1 MSKEVSTTTGST
13 FAALSDAAAAQ
24 TLITTAREFG
34 LDKSLLTRI
43 KVPAGGGQFWEVET
57 SEGVDS
63 KKELELLIVSV
74 NIRSRAWFRLAPDE
88 ADGSTSPDCI
98 SQDGTYG
105 FGNPTSDETAAP
117 AQYECASCPFAQWG
131 SDRKGGKGQDCTV
144 RGQLVGFLPDSL
156 MPVIVSIPRTSIR
169 GMQRYAMQLAGS
181 GLYAASVVTTLT
193 LEKHSSGGNSY
204 STINFRKARNLSG
217 DEVKAVAAYKE
228 VMAEAFG
235 G

>member
-1 MSKEVSTTTGST
+1 MTKEVSTTTGST

-24 TLITTAREFG
+24 TLISTAREFG
-34 LDKSLLTRI
+34 FDKSLLTRI

-63 KKELELLIVSV
+63 KKELEVVIVSA
-74 NIRSRAWFRLAPDE
+74 NTRSRAWFRLAPDE

-98 SQDGTYG
+98 SQDGIHG
-105 FGNPTSDETAAP
+105 FGNPTSDETADP

-131 SDRKGGKGQDCTV
+131 SDRKGGRGQDCTV
-144 RGQLVGFLPDSL
+144 RGQLVGFLPDSS
-156 MPVIVSIPRTSIR
+156 MPVIISVPRTSIKA
-169 GMQRYAMQLAGS
+169 MQRYAIQLAGS
-181 GLYAASVVTTLT
+181 KLHPTAVVTTLT
-193 LEKHSSGGNSY
+193 LEKHTAGGNSY

-217 DEVKAVAAYKE
+217 DEVKAVAAYKD